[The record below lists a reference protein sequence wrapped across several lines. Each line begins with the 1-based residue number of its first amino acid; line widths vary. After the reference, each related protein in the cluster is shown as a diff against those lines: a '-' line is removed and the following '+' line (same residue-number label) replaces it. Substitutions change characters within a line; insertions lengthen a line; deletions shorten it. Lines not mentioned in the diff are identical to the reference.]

1 MNTEDRF
8 AGERL
13 RESPFHPRQSAL
25 NLREA
30 WSSWNGYKFADY
42 YYDAEY
48 EYFCIRNTCGTYDI
62 TPMQKYEISGPD
74 AEAMLNRM
82 VTRDVSKLGINRV
95 TYVCWCTDEGRMID
109 DGTIFR
115 LADDRFMLT
124 CGSPSVAWLRKS
136 VLGFDQ
142 MTVRDVTDETAALSL
157 QGPTS
162 CTVLQQMGLEE
173 RLHY

>member
-82 VTRDVSKLGINRV
+82 VTRDVSKLGI
-95 TYVCWCTDEGRMID
+95 TE
-109 DGTIFR
+109 DGIANQGAVR
-115 LADDRFMLT
+115 
-124 CGSPSVAWLRKS
+124 SVW
-136 VLGFDQ
+136 
-142 MTVRDVTDETAALSL
+142 
-157 QGPTS
+157 
-162 CTVLQQMGLEE
+162 
-173 RLHY
+173 